1 MKTRALLFMLAC
13 AGCSQLMPVKDKAV
27 HYLLAPLAPDR
38 PLIAASPA
46 IAVNRASLPSYLDAE
61 SLVVRRD
68 GVLVTSDIDLWA
80 EPLDDG
86 ITRVIAANLSRLTG
100 SMNIQPVQ
108 RFTTLDY
115 THLLELRVSQFE
127 SDTSGKIVLRGTW
140 RLQPVTGDEVAEH
153 AFRINVPMPPDSSD
167 AKSRV
172 KAMNEAL
179 LRLAREI
186 SMP

>member
-1 MKTRALLFMLAC
+1 MCRTTRPRASRSSTSARWSCTTLASC
-13 AGCSQLMPVKDKAV
+13 AGPS
-27 HYLLAPLAPDR
+27 
-38 PLIAASPA
+38 AA
-46 IAVNRASLPSYLDAE
+46 RQAS
-61 SLVVRRD
+61 RR
-68 GVLVTSDIDLWA
+68 
-80 EPLDDG
+80 
-86 ITRVIAANLSRLTG
+86 
-100 SMNIQPVQ
+100 PVQ

-127 SDTSGKIVLRGTW
+127 GDTAGQMLLRGAW

>member
-1 MKTRALLFMLAC
+1 MKTRTLLLMLAC

-27 HYLLAPLAPDR
+27 HHLLEPLAPDR
-38 PLIAASPA
+38 PLKAASPA
-46 IAVNRASLPSYLDAE
+46 IAVNRASLPGYLDAE
-61 SLVVRRD
+61 PLVTRRD

-86 ITRVIAANLSRLTG
+86 ITRVIAVNLSRLTG

-127 SDTSGKIVLRGTW
+127 NDTTGQMLLRGAW
-140 RLQPVTGDEVAEH
+140 RLQPVTGAEASEH
-153 AFRINVPMPPDSSD
+153 AFRINVPMPPNSSD

>member
-1 MKTRALLFMLAC
+1 MKTRALLLMLVC
-13 AGCSQLMPVKDKAV
+13 ASCSQLMPVKDKAV
-27 HYLLAPLAPDR
+27 HHLLEPIAPDR
-38 PLIAASPA
+38 PLKATSPA
-46 IAVNRASLPSYLDAE
+46 IAVNRASLPGYLDAE
-61 SLVVRRD
+61 PLVTRRD

-86 ITRVIAANLSRLTG
+86 ISRVVAANLSRLTG

-115 THLLELRVSQFE
+115 SHLLELRIAQFE
-127 SDTSGKIVLRGTW
+127 NDSASRMVLRGAW
-140 RLQPVTGDEVAEH
+140 KLQSVTGADASEH
-153 AFRINVPMPPDSSD
+153 VFRITVPLTAD
-167 AKSRV
+167 ATDVKSRV

-186 SMP
+186 SLP